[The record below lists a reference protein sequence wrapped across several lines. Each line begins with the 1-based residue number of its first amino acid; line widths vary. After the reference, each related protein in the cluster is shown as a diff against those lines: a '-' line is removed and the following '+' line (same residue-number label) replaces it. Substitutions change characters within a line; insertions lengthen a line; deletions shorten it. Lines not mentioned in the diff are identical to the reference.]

1 VIAEGHPLGLYHQA
15 VRESEKQPGSRKNNG
30 SQIRIRRQHQR
41 RLCQGFNIMVLLAFF
56 EGGQGGQ
63 HFHWGE
69 GGHLRIQ
76 ARAPRKSAHENG
88 PRKWS

>member
-1 VIAEGHPLGLYHQA
+1 MWELPKMHTPPHRENDGHVGHLRLG
-15 VRESEKQPGSRKNNG
+15 
-30 SQIRIRRQHQR
+30 
-41 RLCQGFNIMVLLAFF
+41 QGFNIMVLLAFF
-56 EGGQGGQ
+56 EGGQGDQ
-63 HFHWGE
+63 HSHWGE